1 VEDNPGDVGLVR
13 HVLAEHGI
21 TCELL
26 VLRDGEKA
34 LEFIEQV
41 DGGRLPCPQLV
52 ILDLNLPKTSG
63 REVLQRM
70 RVSPVCG
77 NVPVVILSSSEAP
90 KDKQETAALGAT
102 RYIRKP
108 PTLDEFLKIGG
119 VLKTLLHNAN

>member
-34 LEFIEQV
+34 LEFVEQV
-41 DGGRLPCPQLV
+41 DESRIRCPQLV
-52 ILDLNLPKTSG
+52 ILDLNLPKTNG
-63 REVLQRM
+63 REVLRRM
-70 RVSPVCG
+70 KISPVCG
-77 NVPVVILSSSEAP
+77 NVPVVILSSSDAL
-90 KDKQETAALGAT
+90 KDRQDTAALGAS

-119 VLKTLLHNAN
+119 VLKMLLDNAA